1 MQNLN
6 RSNSF
11 SFAFVAT
18 AILLTAGLALGV
30 SLPFIKSWQISQVDR
45 VLASAQTES
54 NNADKLAK
62 LKQTA
67 TIGISDPVAIE
78 RLASSYWKVGEYN
91 NSITTYQASWTA
103 VNDLY
108 LGTQALKSNQPLMAK
123 IFYGQ
128 ADRAGESAE
137 SQAGLASVAF
147 IENRIDNGCSHA
159 DRAKKLNLSS
169 NAATQAGLICA
180 VFQNTSDLAER
191 ERAYLL
197 INNFIFDAGIKRL
210 ENLAD
215 KSADDWLL
223 ISRVHASKG
232 EYDKAIT
239 AIDNGLLQAPSSPE
253 LLVAK
258 ITTLQASGKTDD
270 IETYQQRLQDL
281 KFEKFQ

>member
-6 RSNSF
+6 RTNSF
-11 SFAFVAT
+11 SFALVAT

-45 VLASAQTES
+45 VLASAQTQS

-62 LKQTA
+62 LKQAA

-91 NSITTYQASWTA
+91 KSITTYQASWTA

-123 IFYGQ
+123 IFYAQ

-147 IENRIDNGCSHA
+147 IENRIDDGCNHA

-210 ENLAD
+210 ENLTG

-223 ISRVHASKG
+223 ISGVHASRGK
-232 EYDKAIT
+232 YDKAIT
-239 AIDNGLLQAPSSPE
+239 AIDNGLLQAPSNPE